1 MLVST
6 FELLVKSQLP
16 GPKQVEPPIDVPPP
30 EVLDKLKKISR
41 TVIQGYFL
49 TISNLNSFDV
59 TISLIFTALTPSI
72 SIKETITLL
81 DVTGE
86 NVQGD
91 LSNPNLLDGKAR
103 YTLTVKANDTGL
115 FILQPDFFARP
126 QLLNDR
132 NFEVRGYVEVF
143 ISSLSKGEQSA
154 RLLLTPEHRGTFFK
168 NLDKEDPQLD
178 QIVYP
183 LPTARGGSLFQL
195 NYSA

>member
-16 GPKQVEPPIDVPPP
+16 GPNQVNPPLNPPP
-30 EVLDKLKKISR
+30 PDVLDKLKKLGR

-49 TISNLNSFDV
+49 TISNLNSFEV
-59 TISLIFTALTPSI
+59 TVSLVFTALTPLI
-72 SIKETITLL
+72 SIRETITLL

-86 NVQGD
+86 NLQGD

-103 YTLTVKANDTGL
+103 YTLTVQPNDTGL
-115 FILQPDFFARP
+115 FILQPDFFANP
-126 QLLNDR
+126 QLIDR
-132 NFEVRGYVEVF
+132 PTFEVRGYVEIF
-143 ISSLSKGEQSA
+143 MSSLSKGEQSA
-154 RLLLTPEHRGTFFK
+154 KLLLTPEHRGTFYK

-183 LPTARGGSLFQL
+183 LPTAKGGSLFEL
-195 NYSA
+195 SYT

>member
-30 EVLDKLKKISR
+30 DVLDKLKKLGR

-72 SIKETITLL
+72 SIKETIILL

-91 LSNPNLLDGKAR
+91 LKKPNLLNGKAR

-115 FILQPDFFARP
+115 FILQPDFFAKP
-126 QLLNDR
+126 ELLSNRD
-132 NFEVRGYVEVF
+132 FEIRGYVEVF

-183 LPTARGGSLFQL
+183 LPTARGGSLFEL
-195 NYSA
+195 NYSG